1 MLVRTR
7 DSTDPTIA
15 EAPRQGLVW
24 KDIWNFVH
32 DRHIR
37 RNRSALSS
45 TYFSTGYP
53 GSGLTDHEWVSR
65 ADILHL
71 HWVSDFLSPASLA
84 TLLALGKPVVWTL
97 HDFRAF
103 TGGCHF
109 PAGCTGYER
118 DCFPCPQL
126 RSDRLALPRR
136 NLQDQQ
142 EILSGANLMLVTPSQ
157 WLAQCARQSII
168 FGKVR
173 EEVIPYGCD
182 TTAYYPVAKSEAR
195 RALGITNDAFCIAFG
210 AHYVSEK
217 RKGAA
222 ELVTALRVFGERR
235 RVNDRTVLLAF
246 GRFSESIQLPG
257 IEVRSLSYVR
267 DETQLRTAY
276 AAADVFVLPSLE
288 DNLPN
293 TMIEAL
299 ACGTPV
305 VAFAVG
311 GIPDVIRDGVNG
323 RLVATRDTTELANV
337 LLELAAD
344 RQCCARMGAEGARL
358 IASEYTL
365 GTQAARYARLYRGL
379 TSTPPRCLAER
390 RFGRRLGAVVPALV
404 AEWLVLSGARQHWA
418 LLRRALSSCL

>member
-24 KDIWNFVH
+24 KDVWNFVH

-37 RNRSALSS
+37 RNRTALSS

-53 GSGLTDHEWVSR
+53 GSDLVDHEWVSR

-71 HWVSDFLSPASLA
+71 HWVSDFLSPASLGA
-84 TLLALGKPVVWTL
+84 LLTLGKPIVWTL
-97 HDFRAF
+97 HDLRAF

-109 PAGCTGYER
+109 SAGCTGYER
-118 DCFPCPQL
+118 DCSPCPQL
-126 RSDRLALPRR
+126 RRDRLALTRR

-142 EILSGANLMLVTPSQ
+142 EILSGENRLLVTPSR
-157 WLAQCARQSII
+157 WLAQCARQSAVL
-168 FGKVR
+168 GKVR
-173 EEVIPYGCD
+173 AEVIPYGCD
-182 TTAYYPVAKSEAR
+182 TAAYYPVSKCEAR
-195 RALGITNDAFCIAFG
+195 RALGIASDAFCVAFG
-210 AHYVSEK
+210 AHYANEK

-222 ELVTALRVFGERR
+222 ELATALRVFGERR
-235 RVNDRTVLLAF
+235 HGNDKALLLAF
-246 GRFSESIQLPG
+246 GRFSDGIELPR
-257 IEVRSLSYVR
+257 IEVRSLGYVR

-311 GIPDVIRDGVNG
+311 GIPEVIRDGVNG
-323 RLVATRDTTELANV
+323 RLVAAGDTMALANV

-344 RQCCARMGAEGARL
+344 RERCARMGSEGARL
-358 IASEYTL
+358 IAAEYTL
-365 GTQAARYARLYRGL
+365 GIQAARYTRLYRGL
-379 TSTPPRCLAER
+379 TSSSPRFLASR
-390 RFGRRLGAVVPALV
+390 RFGRRIGAVVPALI
-404 AEWLVLSGARQHWA
+404 AEWLVLSGVRQHWA
-418 LLRRALSSCL
+418 LLRRALGSRS